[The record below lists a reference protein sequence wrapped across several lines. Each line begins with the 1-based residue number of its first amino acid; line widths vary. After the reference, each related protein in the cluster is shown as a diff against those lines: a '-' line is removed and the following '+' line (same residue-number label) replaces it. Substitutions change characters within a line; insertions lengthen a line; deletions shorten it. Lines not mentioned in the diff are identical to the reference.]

1 MMKDF
6 IRYILKEN
14 LPKKGILIKEGVEI
28 SEGLKYHK
36 EYDLPLVENVFL
48 PFSDEFFSLINETRS
63 LWKNGLVQLCE
74 DDEWLLKTDIGKTAM
89 FEGDEVWLD
98 IPMVNEA
105 EYKGKEVE
113 LNKPKRGGNKKFY
126 VYTKN
131 PETGNIIKVEFGAKK
146 GGQKLTVKLD
156 DPKERKRYDT
166 RHGCSKGKHNDKTK
180 PGYWSCRLP
189 RFQKQLNLSPNTKGQ
204 WW

>member
-1 MMKDF
+1 MK
-6 IRYILKEN
+6 YLKEYNQFN
-14 LPKKGILIKEGVEI
+14 LI
-28 SEGLKYHK
+28 SEKLQYHL
-36 EYDLPLVENVFL
+36 DNNISLHDNVFRYG
-48 PFSDEFFSLINETRS
+48 SKEFFTTINEARELYNNNVINLTES
-63 LWKNGLVQLCE
+63 DLELI
-74 DDEWLLKTDIGKTAM
+74 KTDIGLKGIY
-89 FEGDEVWLD
+89 EDKQVWLD

-113 LNKPKRGGNKKFY
+113 LNKPKRGGKKKFY

-146 GGQKLTVKLD
+146 GGQKLSVKLD
-156 DPKERKRYDT
+156 DPKARKRYDS

-189 RFQKQLNLSPNTKGQ
+189 KFQKLLKLSPKTKGQ

>member
-1 MMKDF
+1 MK
-6 IRYILKEN
+6 YLKEYN
-14 LPKKGILIKEGVEI
+14 QFKLI
-28 SEGLKYHK
+28 SENLQYHLDNNISL
-36 EYDLPLVENVFL
+36 YDNVFRYG
-48 PFSDEFFSLINETRS
+48 SKEFFTTINEARELS
-63 LWKNGLVQLCE
+63 EFKVINLSESDLELI
-74 DDEWLLKTDIGKTAM
+74 KTDIGLKGVY
-89 FEGDEVWLD
+89 EDKEVWLD

-113 LNKPKRGGNKKFY
+113 LDSPKRGGKKKFY

-146 GGQKLTVKLD
+146 GGQKLSVKLD
-156 DPKERKRYDT
+156 DPKARKRYDS

-189 RFQKQLNLSPNTKGQ
+189 KFQKLLKLSPKTKGQ

>member
-1 MMKDF
+1 MK
-6 IRYILKEN
+6 YLKEYNQFN
-14 LPKKGILIKEGVEI
+14 LI
-28 SEGLKYHK
+28 SENLQYHLDNNISL
-36 EYDLPLVENVFL
+36 YDNVFRYG
-48 PFSDEFFSLINETRS
+48 SKEFFTTINEARELYNNNVINLS
-63 LWKNGLVQLCE
+63 ESDLELI
-74 DDEWLLKTDIGKTAM
+74 KTDIGLKGVY
-89 FEGDEVWLD
+89 EDKEVWLD

-113 LNKPKRGGNKKFY
+113 LNKPKRGGKKKFY

-146 GGQKLTVKLD
+146 GGQNLSVKLD
-156 DPKERKRYDT
+156 DSKARKRFDS

-189 RFQKQLNLSPNTKGQ
+189 RFSKSLKLGGSGQ

>member
-1 MMKDF
+1 MK
-6 IRYILKEN
+6 YLKEYNQFN
-14 LPKKGILIKEGVEI
+14 LI
-28 SEGLKYHK
+28 SENLQYHLDNNISL
-36 EYDLPLVENVFL
+36 YDNVFRYG
-48 PFSDEFFSLINETRS
+48 SKEFFTTINEARELYNNNVINLS
-63 LWKNGLVQLCE
+63 ESDLELI
-74 DDEWLLKTDIGKTAM
+74 KTDIGLKGVY
-89 FEGDEVWLD
+89 EDKEVWLD

-113 LNKPKRGGNKKFY
+113 LDSPKRGGKKKFY

-146 GGQKLTVKLD
+146 GGQKLSVKLD
-156 DPKERKRYDT
+156 DPKARKRYDS

-189 RFQKQLNLSPNTKGQ
+189 KFQKLLKLSPKTKGQ

>member
-1 MMKDF
+1 MK
-6 IRYILKEN
+6 YLKEYN
-14 LPKKGILIKEGVEI
+14 QFKLI
-28 SEGLKYHK
+28 SENLQYHLDNNISL
-36 EYDLPLVENVFL
+36 YDNVFRYG
-48 PFSDEFFSLINETRS
+48 SKEFFTTINEARELYNNNVINLS
-63 LWKNGLVQLCE
+63 ESDLELI
-74 DDEWLLKTDIGKTAM
+74 KTDIGLKGIY
-89 FEGDEVWLD
+89 EGKEVWLD

-113 LNKPKRGGNKKFY
+113 LNKPKRGGKKKFY

-146 GGQKLTVKLD
+146 GGQKLSVKLD
-156 DPKERKRYDT
+156 DPKARKRYDA
-166 RHGCSKGKHNDKTK
+166 RHGCSKGRHNDKTK

-189 RFQKQLNLSPNTKGQ
+189 RFSKSLKLGGSGQ

>member
-1 MMKDF
+1 M
-6 IRYILKEN
+6 RYLKEYNQFN
-14 LPKKGILIKEGVEI
+14 LI
-28 SEGLKYHK
+28 SENLQYHLDSNISL
-36 EYDLPLVENVFL
+36 YDNVFRYG
-48 PFSDEFFSLINETRS
+48 SKEFFTTINEARELYNNNVINLS
-63 LWKNGLVQLCE
+63 ESDLELI
-74 DDEWLLKTDIGKTAM
+74 KTDIGLKGIY
-89 FEGDEVWLD
+89 EDKEVWLD

-146 GGQKLTVKLD
+146 GGQKLSVKLD
-156 DPKERKRYDT
+156 DPKARKRYDA